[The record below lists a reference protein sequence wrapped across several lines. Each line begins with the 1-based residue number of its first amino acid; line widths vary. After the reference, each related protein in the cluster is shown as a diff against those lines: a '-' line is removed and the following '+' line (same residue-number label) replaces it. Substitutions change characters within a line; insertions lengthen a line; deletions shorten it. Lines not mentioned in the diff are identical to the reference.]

1 MNPVHKFR
9 MKLLCIDD
17 DSAGLKLRKTLLE
30 SAGYD
35 VRVAGSGREGV
46 RLVASHPFDAVI
58 LDFDMPEADGSRV
71 VASAIKRIRH
81 RLPIIMLSGA
91 IDVPKKLLQS
101 IDGFIAK
108 GEPPALLLGK
118 IQQLLA

>member
-1 MNPVHKFR
+1 MNPVRKFR
-9 MKLLCIDD
+9 MKLLCIDGD
-17 DSAGLKLRKTLLE
+17 FAGLALRKTLLE

-58 LDFDMPEADGSRV
+58 LDYDMPETDGGRL
-71 VASAIKRIRH
+71 ASAIKRIRH
-81 RLPIIMLSGA
+81 TLPIIMLSGA

>member
-1 MNPVHKFR
+1 MNPVRKFR

-17 DSAGLKLRKTLLE
+17 DFAGLALRKTFLE

-58 LDFDMPEADGSRV
+58 LDYDMPETDGGRL
-71 VASAIKRIRH
+71 ASAIKRIRH
-81 RLPIIMLSGA
+81 TLPIIMLSGA

>member
-17 DSAGLKLRKTLLE
+17 DFAGLALRKTFLE

-35 VRVAGSGREGV
+35 VRVAGTGREGV

-58 LDFDMPEADGSRV
+58 LDFDMPETDGGR
-71 VASAIKRIRH
+71 VASAIKKIRH

>member
-1 MNPVHKFR
+1 MGKFR

-17 DSAGLKLRKTLLE
+17 DFAGLALRKTLLE

-35 VRVAGSGREGV
+35 VRVAGTGREGV

-58 LDFDMPEADGSRV
+58 LDFDMPETDGGRV
-71 VASAIKRIRH
+71 ATAIKRIRT

-91 IDVPKKLLQS
+91 IAGPKKMFQS

-108 GEPPALLLGK
+108 GQSPALLLST

>member
-1 MNPVHKFR
+1 MDKFR

-17 DSAGLKLRKTLLE
+17 DPTGLALRKTFLE

-35 VRVAGSGREGV
+35 VRTAGSGRDGV
-46 RLVASHPFDAVI
+46 QLVASHPFDAVI
-58 LDFDMPEADGSRV
+58 LDYNMPETDGGR

-81 RLPIIMLSGA
+81 RLPIVMLSGA
-91 IDVPKKLLQS
+91 MAVPEKLLQS
-101 IDGFIAK
+101 IDAFVGK
-108 GEPPALLLGK
+108 GQPPALLLST

>member
-1 MNPVHKFR
+1 MNPVRKFR

-17 DSAGLKLRKTLLE
+17 DFAGLALRKTLLE

-58 LDFDMPEADGSRV
+58 LDYDMPDTDGGR

-81 RLPIIMLSGA
+81 TLPIIMLSGA

>member
-1 MNPVHKFR
+1 MNPVRKFR

-17 DSAGLKLRKTLLE
+17 DFAGLALRKTLLE

-58 LDFDMPEADGSRV
+58 LDYDMPETDGGR

-81 RLPIIMLSGA
+81 TLPVIMLSGA

>member
-17 DSAGLKLRKTLLE
+17 DFAGLALRKTLLE

-58 LDFDMPEADGSRV
+58 LDFDMPETDGGR

-81 RLPIIMLSGA
+81 TLPVIMLSGA

>member
-1 MNPVHKFR
+1 VNPVRKFR

-17 DSAGLKLRKTLLE
+17 DFAGLALRKTLLE

-58 LDFDMPEADGSRV
+58 LDYDMPETDGGR
-71 VASAIKRIRH
+71 VASTIKRIRH
-81 RLPIIMLSGA
+81 TLPVIMLSGA

>member
-1 MNPVHKFR
+1 VNPVHKFR

-17 DSAGLKLRKTLLE
+17 DFAGLALRKTFLE

-35 VRVAGSGREGV
+35 VRVAGTGREGV

-58 LDFDMPEADGSRV
+58 LDFDMPETDGGR

-81 RLPIIMLSGA
+81 RLPIVILSGA

>member
-1 MNPVHKFR
+1 VNAVHKVR
-9 MKLLCIDD
+9 MKLLCIDGD
-17 DSAGLKLRKTLLE
+17 FAGLALRKTLLE

-58 LDFDMPEADGSRV
+58 LDYDMPETDGGRL
-71 VASAIKRIRH
+71 ASAIKRIRH
-81 RLPIIMLSGA
+81 TLPIIMLSGA

>member
-1 MNPVHKFR
+1 MNPVRKFR

-17 DSAGLKLRKTLLE
+17 DFAGLALRKTLLE

-58 LDFDMPEADGSRV
+58 LDYDMPETDGGRL
-71 VASAIKRIRH
+71 ASAIKRIRH
-81 RLPIIMLSGA
+81 TLPVIMLSGA

>member
-1 MNPVHKFR
+1 VNPVRKFR

-17 DSAGLKLRKTLLE
+17 DFAGLALRKTLLE

-58 LDFDMPEADGSRV
+58 LDYDMPETDGGR

-81 RLPIIMLSGA
+81 RLPIIVLSGA

>member
-1 MNPVHKFR
+1 VNPVHKFR

-17 DSAGLKLRKTLLE
+17 DFAGLALRKTFLE

-35 VRVAGSGREGV
+35 VRVAGTGREGV

-58 LDFDMPEADGSRV
+58 LDFDMPETDGGR
-71 VASAIKRIRH
+71 VASAIKKIRH

>member
-1 MNPVHKFR
+1 MDNFQ

-17 DSAGLKLRKTLLE
+17 DPAGLALRKTFLE

-35 VRVAGSGREGV
+35 VRIAGSGREGV

-58 LDFDMPEADGSRV
+58 LDYDMPETDGGRV
-71 VASAIKRIRH
+71 ATAIKRIRT
-81 RLPIIMLSGA
+81 RLPILMLSGA
-91 IDVPKKLLQS
+91 IAVPKKLLHS

-108 GEPPALLLGK
+108 GEPQALLLRT

>member
-1 MNPVHKFR
+1 VNPVHKFR

-17 DSAGLKLRKTLLE
+17 DFAGLALRKTFLE

-35 VRVAGSGREGV
+35 VRVAGTGREGV

-58 LDFDMPEADGSRV
+58 LDFDMPETDGGR

-81 RLPIIMLSGA
+81 RLPIIVLSGA

>member
-1 MNPVHKFR
+1 VNPVHKFR
-9 MKLLCIDD
+9 MKLLCIDGD
-17 DSAGLKLRKTLLE
+17 FAGLALRKTLLE

-58 LDFDMPEADGSRV
+58 LDYDMPETDGGRL
-71 VASAIKRIRH
+71 ASAIKRIRH
-81 RLPIIMLSGA
+81 TLPIIMLSGA

>member
-1 MNPVHKFR
+1 VNPVHKFR

-17 DSAGLKLRKTLLE
+17 DFAGLALRKTFLE

-35 VRVAGSGREGV
+35 VRVAGTGREGV

-58 LDFDMPEADGSRV
+58 LDFDMPETDGGR

>member
-1 MNPVHKFR
+1 MDNFQ

-17 DSAGLKLRKTLLE
+17 DPAGLALRKTFLE

-35 VRVAGSGREGV
+35 VRIAGSGREGV
-46 RLVASHPFDAVI
+46 RLVASHRFDAVI
-58 LDFDMPEADGSRV
+58 LDYDMPETDGGRV
-71 VASAIKRIRH
+71 AAAIKRIRT
-81 RLPIIMLSGA
+81 RLPILMLSGA
-91 IDVPKKLLQS
+91 IAVPKKLLQS

-108 GEPPALLLGK
+108 GEPPALLLRT

>member
-17 DSAGLKLRKTLLE
+17 DFAGLALRTTFLE

-35 VRVAGSGREGV
+35 VRVAGTGREGV

-58 LDFDMPEADGSRV
+58 LDFDMPETDGGR

-81 RLPIIMLSGA
+81 RLPIIVLSGA